1 MATDDKGRSEG
12 VQGKTNRQKAV
23 VGGFAI
29 GIGVLVAIG
38 NATDSLSAGIAI
50 GIATGIG
57 AGISIAWAK
66 KG

>member
-1 MATDDKGRSEG
+1 MTPDDEG
-12 VQGKTNRQKAV
+12 KSAGQEGKTNRQRAV

-38 NATDSLSAGIAI
+38 NATDSLGAGIAI

-66 KG
+66 KD